1 MPQARRIG
9 HATFETP
16 DLEREIDY
24 WVNVAGLVLAE
35 REGKRAYLATKTGQL
50 VIELHKGDRAHCT
63 GLSFE
68 VSPKTDFTQVAK
80 DLSAEGVTCALGN
93 DTAPGIPQALV
104 LEDNK
109 GTKVQLFSS
118 WNYLGDHHQVTGVGP
133 MKLGHVAF
141 ITPDVQGV
149 TGFYEKVLGFRISD
163 WIGDWFSFM
172 RCGPDHHTV
181 NFVRGEK
188 THLAHIAFEVKDM
201 AQIAVAC
208 DLLGAKNIPI
218 NWGPVRHGPGHNV
231 SIYHLDPDG
240 NTVEF
245 YIELDQMKDEDL
257 GYFEPR
263 PWHRDLPQ
271 RPKVWT
277 SDTSQIWGMRKPA
290 H

>member
-16 DLEREIDY
+16 DLEREIDH
-24 WVNVAGLVLAE
+24 WINTAGLVLAA
-35 REGKRAYLATKTGQL
+35 RDGKRAYLATKIGQL
-50 VIELHKGDRAHCT
+50 VVELHQGERAHCT

-68 VSPKTDFTQVAK
+68 VSPKTDFAQVSK
-80 DLSAEGVTCALGN
+80 DLATEGVSSALIN
-93 DTAPGIPQALV
+93 DTAPGLPRALV

-109 GTKVQLFSS
+109 GTKVQLFSE
-118 WNYLGDHHQVTGVGP
+118 WNYLGDHHQVSGVGP

-141 ITPDVQGV
+141 ITPDVQAV
-149 TGFYEKVLGFRISD
+149 TGFYQKVLGFRISD

-188 THLAHIAFEVKDM
+188 TQLAHIAFEVKDM
-201 AQIAVAC
+201 AQIATSC
-208 DLLGAKNIPI
+208 DLLGQKNIPI
-218 NWGPVRHGPGHNV
+218 TWGPVRHGPGHNV
-231 SIYHLDPDG
+231 SIYHESPDKH
-240 NTVEF
+240 TIEF
-245 YIELDQMKDEDL
+245 YIELDQMKDEEL
-257 GYFEPR
+257 GYFDPR

-271 RPKVWT
+271 RPKVWENG
-277 SDTSQIWGMRKPA
+277 TSQIWGMRKP